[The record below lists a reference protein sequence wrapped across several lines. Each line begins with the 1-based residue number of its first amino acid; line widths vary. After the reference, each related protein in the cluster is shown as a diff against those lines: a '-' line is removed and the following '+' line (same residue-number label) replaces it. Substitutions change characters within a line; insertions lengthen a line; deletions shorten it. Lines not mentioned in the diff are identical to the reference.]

1 MMVRWT
7 PLAYRSTVLALGSI
21 VGMALPAAGETFP
34 AEQIEFF
41 EKNVRPLLT
50 ERCHDCHGAHK
61 HENGLRLDSRDALL
75 KGSDYGKVV
84 EPGNPA
90 ASKLIRA
97 VKRVPGL
104 EPMPKKGDA
113 LKPEQVAALEK
124 WIAMGLPWPEENN
137 VAAAHGKPDPG
148 PHWAFQPIQRSS
160 QFGVR
165 SPASGIDEIIG
176 RGLKAAGLDYA
187 PPASPEVLVRRL
199 HLTITGLLPTYE
211 QVRAFVEDRR
221 PDRTARLV
229 DELLATPH
237 YGERWGRYWL
247 DVARYSDT
255 EGYTAGG
262 RDNRFPHAYTYRNWV
277 IQALNNDMPYDQFI
291 TYQLAADKLVQGA
304 PQSAPG
310 TGSNSELRTPNS
322 ELRHLAAL
330 GFLTVND
337 RFLGDRVLQ
346 NDDRIDVIGRGLLG
360 LTIGCGRCHDHKY
373 DPITSKDYYA
383 LYSVFNSSE
392 VTEDQA
398 QPIIGQ
404 PGNAAAVKQFEAEVS
419 MVEAKM
425 NDFRREVFDDLRKP
439 ERLRDYLVFA
449 QAHLKMEDTAFRGAA
464 GKEKLRDRVADRWR
478 DFLNRFAYSPQPHP
492 VMLAWREFSA
502 LPADQF
508 AAKAGHIVAK
518 LQAAPPAACNSE
530 VAAAFKSKPAPQSFG
545 DVALTYAGIFLTHL
559 AAQPEPNP
567 QKESIRKLMQSGQ
580 SPMSVGMEGIE
591 NFFTRKDREHMTKF
605 ENEIKALELKS
616 PGAPLRAMAMLDK
629 AQPSDVRVMIRGNP
643 ARQGEP
649 APRAYLSY
657 FGGQK
662 FTEGSGRLELAR
674 LIASRDNPLTA
685 RVIVNRVWMQHFGKP
700 LVSQPSDFGVQ
711 TPKPEQADLLDFL
724 AATFMEEGWSLK
736 KLHRRILN
744 SRAWQQS
751 CLSTPDKD
759 ARDADNN
766 LISRMNRL
774 RLDYEAMRDCLLQ
787 TTGALDAGKAGGRP
801 IPLDAADASSWR
813 SVYLL
818 VDRYEQ
824 PTVPAMFD
832 FANPDSHSPQRFV
845 TTVPQQALFLM
856 NSPFLREQSARLAST
871 GLPGGGAADAGTIQ
885 ALYRR
890 VLLRDP
896 KPEEIEMARRFLND
910 AAGLQGAAPFRWS
923 YGTMHFSKDANGRM
937 QFTDWQPFKVLNGKH
952 GSHTWSH
959 TGTIPDKV
967 WHYAMWH
974 TQGGHAG
981 AGDIAPVLRWTAPA
995 DDTIR
1000 VLGKLKKDSERGNGV
1015 RGWMV
1020 SSLRGVLKEVLVHPA
1035 SEQPVGLGRYEV
1047 KQGEILSFVVG
1058 SEGDTN
1064 SDSFNWAPEIHR
1076 LHADG
1081 TTIPLTHARTDFC
1094 GADGWPLNRPRP
1106 QNPLAQFA
1114 QVLLMSNEFQF
1125 VD

>member
-1 MMVRWT
+1 MMVGWT
-7 PLAYRSTVLALGSI
+7 SSFQRGAALSIGSA
-21 VGMALPAAGETFP
+21 VGIALSGAAETFP
-34 AEQIEFF
+34 PQDIAFF
-41 EKNVRPLLT
+41 EKSIRPLLV
-50 ERCHDCHGAHK
+50 ERCHDCHGAAK
-61 HENGLRLDSRDALL
+61 HENGLRLDSRAAVL

-90 ASKLIRA
+90 ASKLIAA
-97 VKRVPGL
+97 VKHAPKV
-104 EPMPKKGDA
+104 EPMPKKGA
-113 LKPEQVAALEK
+113 TLKPEQIAALEK
-124 WIAMGLPWPEENN
+124 WIAMGVPWPEEKV
-137 VAAAHGKPDPG
+137 VAADSHGKPDARL
-148 PHWAFQPIQRSS
+148 HWAFQPVKQSA
-160 QFGVR
+160 Q
-165 SPASGIDEIIG
+165 SGIDEIIG
-176 RGLKAAGLDYA
+176 SKLKAAGLDFA
-187 PPASPEVLVRRL
+187 PPAAPEILVRRL
-199 HLTITGLLPTYE
+199 YLTLTGLLPTFE
-211 QVRAFVEDRR
+211 QVEAFKAAAVRD
-221 PDRTARLV
+221 PQAAVQKLA
-229 DELLATPH
+229 DELLASPR

-262 RDNRFPHAYTYRNWV
+262 KDNRFPHAYTYRDWV
-277 IQALNNDMPYDQFI
+277 IQALNDDMPYDRFI
-291 TYQLAADKLVQGA
+291 TLQLAADKFTQSRA
-304 PQSAPG
+304 TDSAIRNPQS
-310 TGSNSELRTPNS
+310 ELKN
-322 ELRHLAAL
+322 LAAL

-404 PGNAAAVKQFEAEVS
+404 PGDPAAVKQFQEQVAK
-419 MVEAKM
+419 VEAKM

-449 QAHLKMEDTAFRGAA
+449 QAHLKMDDTAFRGAA
-464 GKEKLRDRVADRWR
+464 GKEKLRDRIADRWR
-478 DFLNRFAYSPQPHP
+478 DFLNRFAFSAQPHP
-492 VMLAWREFSA
+492 VMLAWRQFSA
-502 LPADQF
+502 LPQDQF
-508 AAKAGHIVAK
+508 AAKAGEVIAR
-518 LQAAPPAACNSE
+518 LSDAQAACNAE
-530 VAAAFKSKPAPQSFG
+530 VAGAFKNKPAPKSFG
-545 DVALTYAGIFLTHL
+545 DVALTYAEVFLRHFD
-559 AAQPEPNP
+559 AQPLPEP

-580 SPMSVGMEGIE
+580 SPMSVNMEGIE

-616 PGAPLRAMAMLDK
+616 PGAPLRAMAMVDK
-629 AQPSDVRVMIRGNP
+629 PRPNDVRVMIRGNP

-649 APRAYLSY
+649 APRAYLSF
-657 FGGQK
+657 FGGQQ
-662 FTEGSGRLELAR
+662 FTQGSGRLELAR

-685 RVIVNRVWMQHFGKP
+685 RVIVNRVWTQHFGRP

-711 TPKPEQADLLDFL
+711 TPKPEQAELLDFL
-724 AATFMEEGWSLK
+724 AATFMDEGWSLK

-751 CLSTPDKD
+751 CRSTPEKD
-759 ARDADNN
+759 AKDADNN
-766 LISRMNRL
+766 LISRMNRQ
-774 RLDYEAMRDCLLQ
+774 RLDYEAMRDCMLQ
-787 TTGALDAGKAGGRP
+787 VTGALDANRAGGRSV
-801 IPLDAADASSWR
+801 PLDAADANSWR
-813 SVYLL
+813 SVYLF

-856 NSPFLREQSARLAST
+856 NSPFMRQQSSQLAAKLAAS
-871 GLPGGGAADAGTIQ
+871 PGRADAGAIRD
-885 ALYRR
+885 LYRR
-890 VLLRDP
+890 LLLREPRPD
-896 KPEEIEMARRFLND
+896 ELELARRFLD
-910 AAGLQGAAPFRWS
+910 EAAALQEGVPFRWS
-923 YGTMHFSKDANGRM
+923 YGTMRFGKDAGGKM
-937 QFTDWQPFKVLNGKH
+937 QFADWQPFKVLNRKH
-952 GSHTWSH
+952 NSHTWSH

-974 TQGGHAG
+974 TEGGHAG
-981 AGDIAPVLRWTAPA
+981 AGDVAPVLRWTAPA

-1000 VLGKLKKDSERGNGV
+1000 VFGKLKKESDRGNGV
-1015 RGWMV
+1015 RGWIV
-1020 SSLRGVLKEVLVHPA
+1020 SSSRGVLKEALVNPA
-1035 SEQPVGLGRYEV
+1035 SEQPLGLARHDV
-1047 KQGEILSFVVG
+1047 KKGEILSFVVG

-1064 SDSFNWAPEIHR
+1064 SDSFNWVPEIHR
-1076 LHADG
+1076 LNADG
-1081 TTIPLTHARTDFC
+1081 TTRPLTNARIDFC
-1094 GADGWPLNRPRP
+1094 GADGWPVNRPRP
-1106 QNPLAQFA
+1106 QSAQAQLA